1 MASKK
6 TIRGF
11 SLLEV
16 LIALLIFSFGLM
28 GLAALQSFSVKN
40 NQSSSFRSQAT
51 ALSYMIIDNMRANR
65 PAVLTGHYYAD
76 YEATDCEA
84 ADPAGATGAETDL
97 AVWRNNIACALP
109 GGMGQIRFPDTGT
122 NQVIVS
128 ITWDDARWAID
139 PDDRD
144 TEFTLETTL

>member
-1 MASKK
+1 MASIRK
-6 TIRGF
+6 TRGF

-51 ALSYMIIDNMRANR
+51 ALAYMIIDNMRANR
-65 PAVLTGHYYAD
+65 PAVLTGHYFAD
-76 YEATDCEA
+76 YEDTTCED

-97 AVWRNNIACALP
+97 AVWRNKLACTLP
-109 GGMGQIRFPDTGT
+109 GGRGSVQFPGPE

>member
-1 MASKK
+1 MTSIRK
-6 TIRGF
+6 TSGF

-16 LIALLIFSFGLM
+16 LIAMLIFSFGLM

-51 ALSYMIIDNMRANR
+51 SLAYMIIDNMRANR
-65 PAVLTGHYYAD
+65 PAVLNHLYYSPNYTTVA
-76 YEATDCEA
+76 CQA
-84 ADPAGATGAETDL
+84 ADPVGATTAATDM

-109 GGMGQIRFPDTGT
+109 GGKGAIQFPGPE
-122 NQVIVS
+122 NQVTIL

-139 PDDRD
+139 PAARD
-144 TEFTLETTL
+144 TEFRLDSTL